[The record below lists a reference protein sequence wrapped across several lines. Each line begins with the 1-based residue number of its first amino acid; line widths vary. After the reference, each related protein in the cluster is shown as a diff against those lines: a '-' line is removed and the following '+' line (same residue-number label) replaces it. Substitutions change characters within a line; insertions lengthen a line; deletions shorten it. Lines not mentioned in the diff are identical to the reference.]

1 MVKSSSNLNKNKYI
15 HSKLSP
21 LPRDNTLKRLIISKS
36 KTKKNNG
43 IKGIT
48 NKSLERIIISKP
60 PLKGSLINQNSI
72 KKIYWIKFC

>member
-1 MVKSSSNLNKNKYI
+1 MVKSSSNSNKNRYI

-72 KKIYWIKFC
+72 KKNILD